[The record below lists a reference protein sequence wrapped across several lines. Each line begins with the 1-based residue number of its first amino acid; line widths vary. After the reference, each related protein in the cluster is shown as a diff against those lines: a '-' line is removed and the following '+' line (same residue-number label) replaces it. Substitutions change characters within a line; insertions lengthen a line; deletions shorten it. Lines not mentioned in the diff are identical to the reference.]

1 MLRIRLKR
9 GLKHSFSGK
18 KNAITSGGGGGGK
31 KDLTASKKEQGK
43 GVIPLKFP
51 PCASDNILLAESAIQ
66 YSCSLCLRSA
76 TKPFRYNR
84 KYRLV
89 SVSSL
94 KKIPRVSGRRRG
106 VHKIGVIEA
115 LCSK

>member
-18 KNAITSGGGGGGK
+18 KNAITSGGGGK

-66 YSCSLCLRSA
+66 YSCSLCLRST

-94 KKIPRVSGRRRG
+94 KRIPRVSGRRRRG
-106 VHKIGVIEA
+106 VYKIGVIEA

>member
-1 MLRIRLKR
+1 MKHCAAASSSPLRLICAYVVLRIRLKR

-18 KNAITSGGGGGGK
+18 KNAITSGGGGGRK

-66 YSCSLCLRSA
+66 YSCSLCLRST

-89 SVSSL
+89 
-94 KKIPRVSGRRRG
+94 
-106 VHKIGVIEA
+106 
-115 LCSK
+115 LCPH